1 MERVR
6 TLSAPE
12 GTGSILCCA
21 LSPHGSRTALAL
33 GGEEAAACVVDL
45 RVAGGDATSS
55 TSAVAHSLRAGL
67 GCFHA
72 DDAVA
77 SVTWHPTREH
87 VLLCAH
93 GRVVTAWD
101 VRHLP
106 SETAGSADSAA
117 AAVAGMSLAGT
128 RTVDADAGAAPRG
141 RVHLYAFNND
151 EVNSV
156 CVDRKGRRMCAAD
169 DGGEIVVVDIGDETS
184 VAGALVKTLK
194 NGHENIAS
202 GAVFRDHKPH
212 DVVSGGLDC
221 AVCKWDQS
229 RSTPVATWRVGELA
243 SASDAE
249 SGAVGGGDDDDA
261 AASPPP
267 MCNPPMVHAIAC
279 ANGFE
284 VSDDCAGV
292 KRLVAAACG
301 DGTCALIDLD
311 LSAGKSGAG
320 KSRNNKPGSRTSK
333 GRSSSSS
340 SSSAAAGGEAG
351 GTLGGSGSE
360 PGDPFASR
368 GGRERRAAVFLGRSF
383 GGGGGRFEAGHSG
396 SCNSV
401 AFAGWSGGRLVL
413 TGGNDRHVGV
423 WDWRECGGGGGAG
436 GVGGGGGGG
445 ARVRFF
451 RHGRKVNWV
460 CAAGALDNPG
470 GFGDTFVAD
479 TGEKVAAY
487 ALSL

>member
-33 GGEEAAACVVDL
+33 GGEDAAACVLDL
-45 RVAGGDATSS
+45 RVAGAGGDASSS

-106 SETAGSADSAA
+106 SETAASADSAA
-117 AAVAGMSLAGT
+117 AAVAGMSLAET
-128 RTVDADAGAAPRG
+128 RTGDAAAGAAPRG

-184 VAGALVKTLK
+184 VSGALVRTLK
-194 NGHENIAS
+194 NGHENIAA

-249 SGAVGGGDDDDA
+249 SGSVVGGDDAA

-311 LSAGKSGAG
+311 LPAAKSGAG
-320 KSRNNKPGSRTSK
+320 KSRNNKSGSRNSK
-333 GRSSSSS
+333 GRSSS

-351 GTLGGSGSE
+351 GTSGSA
-360 PGDPFASR
+360 GNDPFASH
-368 GGRERRAAVFLGRSF
+368 GGRERRAAVFLGRSV
-383 GGGGGRFEAGHSG
+383 GGARSEAGHSG

-423 WDWRECGGGGGAG
+423 WDWRECGGGA
-436 GVGGGGGGG
+436 GGGGAGGG

-460 CAAGALDNPG
+460 CAAQALDNPG

-479 TGEKVAAY
+479 TGETVAAY

>member
-1 MERVR
+1 MEKVR

-45 RVAGGDATSS
+45 RVGGAGGDASSSS
-55 TSAVAHSLRAGL
+55 TSSVAHSLRAGL

-72 DDAVA
+72 DDAVT

-117 AAVAGMSLAGT
+117 AAVAGMSLA
-128 RTVDADAGAAPRG
+128 AGAAPRG

-169 DGGEIVVVDIGDETS
+169 DGGEIVVVDVGDETS
-184 VAGALVKTLK
+184 VGGALVKTLK
-194 NGHENIAS
+194 NGHENIAA
-202 GAVFRDHKPH
+202 GAAFRDHKPN

-229 RSTPVATWRVGELA
+229 RATPVATWRVGELA

-249 SGAVGGGDDDDA
+249 SGSYHDDA
-261 AASPPP
+261 DDAASPPP

-284 VSDDCAGV
+284 VRDDCAGV

-311 LSAGKSGAG
+311 LPKSGAA
-320 KSRNNKPGSRTSK
+320 KSRNNKSGSRTSK

-340 SSSAAAGGEAG
+340 AAAAAGAAGAAGEAG
-351 GTLGGSGSE
+351 GTSRGSASAGN
-360 PGDPFASR
+360 DPFATR
-368 GGRERRAAVFLGRSF
+368 GGRQRRAAVFLGRS
-383 GGGGGRFEAGHSG
+383 GGGGLNAGHSG

-401 AFAGWSGGRLVL
+401 AFAGWSGGALVL

-423 WDWRECGGGGGAG
+423 WDWRECGGGGEVGGEG
-436 GVGGGGGGG
+436 GVG

-460 CAAGALDNPG
+460 CAASALDNPG